1 VFSRSSSIHLSCVWW
16 TFHRQRWWL
25 VGGYTQD
32 DGIDIKVVIDSVV
45 DLFRPNNRR
54 PVVIGLG
61 LCMLAAFSGS
71 NTIIYYASCVFEEL
85 GLQGDN
91 LLTWAVAIPN
101 IAGALIAL
109 VRRLRET
116 QPGGKSVEPTPTQ
129 NFRCTDECVAVR
141 RACSHV
147 SGGHCDAQCGLL
159 PVVVQIVSH

>member
-1 VFSRSSSIHLSCVWW
+1 MCSPVCGEPSTDGIDGWR
-16 TFHRQRWWL
+16 

-32 DGIDIKVVIDSVV
+32 DGMDLKVVIDSVA
-45 DLFRPNNRR
+45 DLFRPNNRK

-85 GLQGDN
+85 GLEGDN

-109 VRRLRET
+109 VRRL
-116 QPGGKSVEPTPTQ
+116 
-129 NFRCTDECVAVR
+129 
-141 RACSHV
+141 HV
-147 SGGHCDAQCGLL
+147 GL
-159 PVVVQIVSH
+159 VSHAASTSGSEWPCAVQMVPY

>member
-1 VFSRSSSIHLSCVWW
+1 VWW

-25 VGGYTQD
+25 VDGYTQD

-71 NTIIYYASCVFEEL
+71 NTIIYYASCVFAEL
-85 GLQGDN
+85 GLEGDN

-116 QPGGKSVEPTPTQ
+116 QPGGTPVEPTPTPRNAWMRYQVWYVQ
-129 NFRCTDECVAVR
+129 NFRCTDTCVAAR
-141 RACSHV
+141 RA
-147 SGGHCDAQCGLL
+147 
-159 PVVVQIVSH
+159 

>member
-1 VFSRSSSIHLSCVWW
+1 MDAACLQSRSTHLSSYVLPCAWW
-16 TFHRQRWWL
+16 TLHRRRWWL

-32 DGIDIKVVIDSVV
+32 DGVDIKVVIESVV
-45 DLFRPNNRR
+45 DLFRPNNRK

-85 GLQGDN
+85 GLEGDN

-109 VRRLRET
+109 VRRLR
-116 QPGGKSVEPTPTQ
+116 
-129 NFRCTDECVAVR
+129 
-141 RACSHV
+141 
-147 SGGHCDAQCGLL
+147 
-159 PVVVQIVSH
+159 